1 MNILFISNAFRLFD
15 DADCGGGNRTTMFI
29 NALSTIGHV
38 DVISFEGS
46 IIKGFKG
53 NISIIHTD
61 RIETNYHPT
70 NWQRRLSM
78 VKSFYK
84 LLRYPSS
91 PYSFFSVNKAKE
103 NCIDAYYS
111 LKKYD
116 IVACRYID
124 TVINSGLL
132 KYSSKLVVDIDDRPS
147 IAIKRDI
154 ETTRFHHIW
163 EKKYYQLRA
172 HYIDRMTSEVLDRFI
187 CSFYSNRLEK
197 PADNSVFLHNVSLQT
212 NPCGL
217 VSNNTPKR
225 LLIVGNMNFP
235 PNKCGI
241 QYFVENVFA
250 EIRKKTVDAELH
262 IVGRIKD
269 YRFAEKLNNVD
280 GVVVKGYVEDIV
292 KEYEEARVVVVP
304 IYSGSG
310 TSVKFIEALQLR
322 RPIIATPLGVRG
334 YEDVCKNGEHYL
346 LSSDNREF
354 IDNCLCLLDNVDLCN
369 DIACSG
375 YKIAHKYLSPLCF
388 NSIVSNT
395 VLSSIND
402 KMR

>member
-1 MNILFISNAFRLFD
+1 MNILFISNAFKLFD

-124 TVINSGLL
+124 TVINCGLL

-225 LLIVGNMNFP
+225 LLIVGHLNFP
-235 PNKCGI
+235 PNKQGTL
-241 QYFVENVFA
+241 YFA
-250 EIRKKTVDAELH
+250 ETVFPQVRDVVPDAELH
-262 IVGRIKD
+262 IVGRNND
-269 YRFAEKLNNVD
+269 TLFAERLSKIE
-280 GVVVKGYVEDIV
+280 GVFIKGFVEDIRD
-292 KEYEEARVVVVP
+292 EYENARAVIVP
-304 IYSGSG
+304 IYTGSGS
-310 TSVKFIEALQLR
+310 SVKFVEALQLR
-322 RPIIATPLGVRG
+322 KAIISTPCGIRG
-334 YEDVCKNGEHYL
+334 YENIFKDREHYILSENDRLFSENCIL
-346 LSSDNREF
+346 LLN
-354 IDNCLCLLDNVDLCN
+354 NHNLCN
-369 DIACSG
+369 RIAEAGCSVA
-375 YKIAHKYLSPLCF
+375 KEHLSQSNF
-388 NSIVSNT
+388 ISIVENT
-395 VLSSIND
+395 IKSSMN
-402 KMR
+402 KQ